1 MIMNETEEKSAEGT
15 GFASESGPN
24 APAQLVHRLV
34 RTNNLMVFLV
44 VCTALICVALV
55 QSTSFFRAPRPRWL
69 PLLTWLR
76 IGLPVAALVFTAVF
90 TQRALSAYL
99 RGLEGRPVTVDSI
112 APTFYRCKQVSMG
125 LLFAVA
131 LFAAACLLLGHR
143 LADVLLVVLPLG
155 LLLIARPSMAG
166 LLSLTQAAVQ
176 MAEEAGRADHA
187 SGK

>member
-1 MIMNETEEKSAEGT
+1 MIETEEKSPEEA
-15 GFASESGPN
+15 GFASEGKPD

-44 VCTALICVALV
+44 VCTALMCLAFA
-55 QSTSFFRAPRPRWL
+55 QSASFLHIPRAWGA

-90 TQRALSAYL
+90 TQRALSAHL
-99 RGLEGRPVTVDSI
+99 RGLGGRPVTVDSI

-125 LLFAVA
+125 LLFAAA
-131 LFAAACLLLGHR
+131 LLAAACLLLGHR
-143 LADVLLVVLPLG
+143 VADILLVVLPLG

-176 MAEEAGRADHA
+176 MAEEAGQAGDP
-187 SGK
+187 SSK